1 MLSNAWGTD
10 SPSGLIIAN
19 VVLITIASYF
29 CSIVVF
35 QLDELNIWSSA
46 HVWAQLPDT
55 GLRHLLES
63 KFHRSRP
70 WVQLFYNTKVFFI
83 KIWMRDRTEQCRDK
97 SSAKK
102 KTNATKNIFG
112 NVTIASSNKLRIV
125 FMAPPPP
132 TPVAFIG
139 FSSTHESSPQATAY
153 RSPQY

>member
-1 MLSNAWGTD
+1 
-10 SPSGLIIAN
+10 
-19 VVLITIASYF
+19 
-29 CSIVVF
+29 
-35 QLDELNIWSSA
+35 
-46 HVWAQLPDT
+46 
-55 GLRHLLES
+55 
-63 KFHRSRP
+63 
-70 WVQLFYNTKVFFI
+70 
-83 KIWMRDRTEQCRDK
+83 MRDRTEQCRDK

-125 FMAPPPP
+125 FVAPPPP

>member
-35 QLDELNIWSSA
+35 QLDELNIW
-46 HVWAQLPDT
+46 
-55 GLRHLLES
+55 
-63 KFHRSRP
+63 RSRVSSITRP
-70 WVQLFYNTKVFFI
+70 VFVTSWKANFI
-83 KIWMRDRTEQCRDK
+83 GAALGFNCSTTQKFFLSKYEWGIEQSNAEIKAQQRKRQMRPKIFF
-97 SSAKK
+97 A
-102 KTNATKNIFG
+102 I
-112 NVTIASSNKLRIV
+112 VLIASSNKLRIV

-132 TPVAFIG
+132 NSVAFIG